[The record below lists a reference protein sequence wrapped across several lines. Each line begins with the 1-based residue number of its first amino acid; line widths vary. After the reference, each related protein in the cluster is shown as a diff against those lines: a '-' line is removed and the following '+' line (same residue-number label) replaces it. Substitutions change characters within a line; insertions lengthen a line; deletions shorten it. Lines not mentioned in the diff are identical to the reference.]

1 MPKPN
6 EQIQKNLE
14 SIFQNNFI
22 KTCTSKY
29 AKLNNFLL
37 LLDLNI
43 TILTVDLVDCRCRF
57 LKKVNNH
64 LQIQTKSLQILKV
77 SKKKFCS
84 LTQVCSQS
92 SPHIRFRSAL
102 LHQLNSPFQQMS
114 TSLHSG
120 APHSRRSTSSPTLAT
135 KNVTAQLDETQHR
148 TGSLYGGS
156 LQGVNWPT
164 RLFRQRPV
172 LGLRHRARGT
182 ST

>member
-14 SIFQNNFI
+14 SIFQNNFT

-102 LHQLNSPFQQMS
+102 LHQLNSPFQHMS

-135 KNVTAQLDETQHR
+135 KNVT
-148 TGSLYGGS
+148 
-156 LQGVNWPT
+156 V
-164 RLFRQRPV
+164 
-172 LGLRHRARGT
+172 
-182 ST
+182 